1 MNMNIFI
8 LFIINNH
15 IYNKYSQLTRSNIH
29 AIYTFI
35 LSLAYLNFFSNDFNI
50 SNKNY
55 LRMLYFSLFYSI
67 YDIYYLFTSKING
80 YKSLIFHHSIIV
92 FSVFLSN
99 NYLYNENNIVKLIAF
114 NYLTEISTPFFNRSI
129 QLVEN
134 KKKDNLEFLVLNT
147 FVVLLFGISR
157 VLFIPYFLYISFY
170 TNRLYIIICQLLLS
184 CMNMIWYYKIIQFY
198 KKINYK

>member
-1 MNMNIFI
+1 MQ
-8 LFIINNH
+8 
-15 IYNKYSQLTRSNIH
+15 S
-29 AIYTFI
+29 
-35 LSLAYLNFFSNDFNI
+35 
-50 SNKNY
+50 
-55 LRMLYFSLFYSI
+55 
-67 YDIYYLFTSKING
+67 LFTSKING